1 MPKLPGIPNVDKS
14 KSKGIGTG
22 ARLTLVTSINS
33 VVLSV
38 WAKLIY
44 PMLTKPTPI
53 EYRLFIFLAKNN
65 SRLSF
70 VPIR

>member
-22 ARLTLVTSINS
+22 ARFTPVTSINS
-33 VVLSV
+33 LVLSV
-38 WAKLIY
+38 WFKLIY

-53 EYRLFIFLAKNN
+53 EY
-65 SRLSF
+65 
-70 VPIR
+70 